1 MIKQTK
7 EELLV
12 IIDHLLKEIE
22 ILNDENKSLW
32 GMLDEIHESDKAA
45 KKLTD
50 EQREKAIPLIYLG
63 RISVAHSDMSE
74 EELTEL
80 TQEAFRYS
88 GL

>member
-1 MIKQTK
+1 MGDQPVIKQTK

-32 GMLDEIHESDKAA
+32 EMLDEIHESDKAA

-50 EQREKAIPLIYLG
+50 EQREKAMLEFLKNMEPVG
-63 RISVAHSDMSE
+63 DA
-74 EELTEL
+74 
-80 TQEAFRYS
+80 
-88 GL
+88 

>member
-1 MIKQTK
+1 MGDQPVIKQTK

-50 EQREKAIPLIYLG
+50 EQREKAMLEFLKNMKPVG
-63 RISVAHSDMSE
+63 DA
-74 EELTEL
+74 
-80 TQEAFRYS
+80 
-88 GL
+88 